1 MRGAS
6 SGREN
11 MVRPLWHRLPV
22 VEFGIRAGA
31 ALVLGLAI
39 IRLSTTPAA
48 ARDAAQL
55 PPLTVPPTAVHLTG
69 KMVLAAMVTPDLVS
83 VERFYAN
90 LFGWSFTNAY
100 LGQTLFGEA
109 SLAGR
114 TVAAIAQRPM
124 AAGSRPA
131 WRSFLSTADVEQSVG
146 VAVAHGATV
155 LVPPHDLARL
165 GRDALLM
172 DPQGAVFGLLAA
184 TGGDPPDAAAV
195 PGTWIWSSLVTTAP
209 VADADFYRAVLGYE
223 VFPSPDPREADH
235 LVLASGTF
243 ARAGVNPIPTSHAVS
258 HPRWISFVR
267 VADIG
272 RAAAE
277 VRRLGGAVLVAPH
290 QDLHGGTIALVA
302 DPQGALFGLLQWSED
317 ETVGDPK

>member
-1 MRGAS
+1 MRDAGPGCGHTVPAASCRSS
-6 SGREN
+6 SGR
-11 MVRPLWHRLPV
+11 WS
-22 VEFGIRAGA
+22 GA
-31 ALVLGLAI
+31 ALALGLAVTG
-39 IRLSTTPAA
+39 SGATSAA

-55 PPLTVPPTAVHLTG
+55 PPLTATPTAVHLTG
-69 KMVLAAMVTPDLVS
+69 KMVLATMVTPDLVAA
-83 VERFYAN
+83 ERFYAG
-90 LFGWSFTNAY
+90 LFGWRFTNAY
-100 LGQTLFGEA
+100 LGRTLFGDA

-124 AAGSRPA
+124 AAGGRPA
-131 WRSFLSTADVEQSVG
+131 WRSFLSTADVDRSVDA
-146 VAVAHGATV
+146 AVAHGATV

-165 GRDALLM
+165 GRDALLR

-184 TGGDPPDAAAV
+184 AGGDPPDMAAV
-195 PGTWIWSSLVTTAP
+195 PGAWIWSSLVTTDP
-209 VADADFYRAVLGYE
+209 VTDAGFYRTLLGYD

-243 ARAGVNPIPTSHAVS
+243 ARASVNPIPASHAVS

-272 RAAAE
+272 RTTAD
-277 VRRLGGAVLVAPH
+277 VTRLGGTVLVAPH
-290 QDLHGGTIALVA
+290 QDPHGGTIALMA

-317 ETVGDPK
+317 QDVGDPK